1 MAELFEPTPEPD
13 NSKQPIVVSPETKIC
28 RTISALLMIA
38 WFWWW
43 WHSYEDGAYWVI
55 PAVFILA
62 TGETRPHY
70 YKFLRPIWV
79 PLSYLIDPIIFLLR
93 RFARITI
100 PETYRRPQKVLKP
113 LSFKEINEALDEA
126 AAKNEKRKEA
136 EK

>member
-1 MAELFEPTPEPD
+1 MAELFDPTPEPD

-28 RTISALLMIA
+28 RTISALLMIT
-38 WFWWW
+38 WFCWW
-43 WHSYEDGAYWVI
+43 WHGYEDGAYWVI

-79 PLSYLIDPIIFLLR
+79 PLSYLIDPIVFLLR
-93 RFARITI
+93 KFARITI
-100 PETYRRPQKVLKP
+100 PEPYRRPQKVLKP

-126 AAKNEKRKEA
+126 AAKNEKQKKPEQ
-136 EK
+136 